1 MKYKPYPKYKDSG
14 VEWLGEIPERWDFA
28 PLKRY
33 YELQDRPVT
42 DDDEIVTAFRDGT
55 VTLRR
60 NRREDGFTN
69 ALKEIGYQGVR
80 KGDLVIHAMDAFAG
94 AIGVS
99 DSDGKS
105 TPVYS
110 VCKVRDLNL
119 SYASYH
125 GYLLRSMAVSGYIA
139 ALAKGIRERSTD
151 FRWAE
156 AGQTIVPLPPLPTQ
170 RAIATFLNTETAR
183 IDGLIKD
190 YEELIELLKEKRQA
204 LISHAVTRGLS
215 ELVSPDDPE
224 FGEWAKPVKFKD
236 SGVEWI
242 GEIPE
247 GWILSTVRYCFA
259 IGRGRVIS
267 QEELIE
273 DGLFPVFSSQTL
285 NKGCLGYINTYDFDC
300 EQITWTTD
308 GANAGTVF
316 IRLGKHNCTNVCG
329 TLQVKRSDL
338 ILRYYYYLL
347 SIGTEYYK
355 RPDTNGAKIMN
366 NEMAVIKIVIPP
378 MIIQQAIAIYLD
390 KKTVKMETLINEA
403 ESAIELLKEH
413 RSALITNAVTGK
425 INVEKIV

>member
-1 MKYKPYPKYKDSG
+1 MKYQPYPKYKDSG
-14 VEWLGEIPERWDFA
+14 VEWLGEIPEGWKQASFRRLVSENNAGEVIDKSYWYEGDEILYTCAFEPIKSTFADF
-28 PLKRY
+28 PDKKRATNQDILLTRNGTPY
-33 YELQDRPVT
+33 VHLPVENAIYSNVVQRVKLLPNLNRKFVQYCLQCSASTLIGYGVSIDSLNYELWKSLYLAVP
-42 DDDEIVTAFRDGT
+42 
-55 VTLRR
+55 
-60 NRREDGFTN
+60 
-69 ALKEIGYQGVR
+69 
-80 KGDLVIHAMDAFAG
+80 
-94 AIGVS
+94 AI
-99 DSDGKS
+99 
-105 TPVYS
+105 
-110 VCKVRDLNL
+110 
-119 SYASYH
+119 
-125 GYLLRSMAVSGYIA
+125 
-139 ALAKGIRERSTD
+139 
-151 FRWAE
+151 
-156 AGQTIVPLPPLPTQ
+156 PTQ
-170 RAIATFLNTETAR
+170 RAIAAFLDTETAR
-183 IDGLIKD
+183 IDGLVKD

-247 GWILSTVRYCFA
+247 GWILSTVRYCFT

-273 DGLFPVFSSQTL
+273 DGLFPVFSSQTI

-316 IRLGKHNCTNVCG
+316 IRSGKHNCTNVCG
-329 TLQVKRSDL
+329 TLQAKRSDL

-378 MIIQQAIAIYLD
+378 MIIQQAIAMYLD

-425 INVEKIV
+425 INVEASA